1 MSSTKVYLALKR
13 LILPKSRLLGNIPK
27 MLYFFIFTE
36 IALGINLIAYV
47 KAVQQRQ
54 LSAKL
59 VKATFPIAILLLF
72 VLPILPQPIIKL
84 APAAGL
90 IVLAVAFIFINLG
103 LAIGALGFYEL
114 KKHKTPALPTDW
126 VPRIIVTEGIYGKIR
141 HPLYL
146 SAALIYTGYYLLFMG
161 LYSLILILPMI
172 YLITYVRAFVE
183 ERYIL
188 EQEFTEYLDYKQNT
202 GMFLPRLG

>member
-1 MSSTKVYLALKR
+1 
-13 LILPKSRLLGNIPK
+13 

-36 IALGINLIAYV
+36 LALGINLIAYV

-59 VKATFPIAILLLF
+59 VKATFPIAVLLLF

-84 APAAGL
+84 APTPGL
-90 IVLAVAFIFINLG
+90 IVLAAAFIFINLG
-103 LAIGALGFYEL
+103 LAIGMLGLYEL
-114 KKHKTPALPTDW
+114 KKHKTPVMPEDW
-126 VPRIIVTEGIYGKIR
+126 VPREIVVEGVYGKVR

-146 SAALIYTGYYLLFMG
+146 SAALIYTGYYVLFMG

-172 YLITYVRAFVE
+172 YLITYVRAYVE

-188 EQEFTEYLDYKQNT
+188 EREFPEYSGYKRNT
-202 GMFLPRLG
+202 GMFLPKLG